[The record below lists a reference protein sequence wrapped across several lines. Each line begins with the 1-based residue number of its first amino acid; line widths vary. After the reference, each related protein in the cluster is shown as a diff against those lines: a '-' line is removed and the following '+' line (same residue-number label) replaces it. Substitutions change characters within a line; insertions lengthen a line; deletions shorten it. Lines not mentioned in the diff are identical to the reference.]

1 MISNGKKLYLSDQQY
16 LENKLNSDF
25 DKDEEILSVN
35 EKNELF
41 KEKIE
46 SEKSTIQEKNLQIK
60 SDIQTSEVMPKG
72 WAPKEVEPSDE
83 LTEIKQKIKT
93 EEEIDLQIKNTIR
106 K

>member
-16 LENKLNSDF
+16 LENKLNSVF

-35 EKNELF
+35 EKNEPL
-41 KEKIE
+41 KEKME

-72 WAPKEVEPSDE
+72 WVPKEVEPSDE

-93 EEEIDLQIKNTIR
+93 EEEMDLQIKNTIR